1 MTTGSITL
9 AALRRHVVAHQGF
22 ATRLRK
28 AGAYEV
34 ETAIRRLSGVQ
45 LDSISTVER
54 SHRIVLTSRVGNYP
68 RGTVSALL
76 SQGRIFEYWAHEAC
90 LLPVE
95 DFPLFRWRMRGRGH
109 WDSHDRALREHPE
122 VAEHV
127 LAEIQARGPLGSRDF
142 EGEGGGG
149 MWNWKPAKRVLDSL
163 WDRGDLSISGRQGFQ
178 RLYDLTERVIPRP
191 VLDAPVPSDGDALRG
206 LVLRAVRGRGALTES
221 GIAEHYRVPGRRA
234 AIRPY
239 VDALVAEGQLQ
250 RLALARALHQTPAD
264 LLAESKAPDEMRYAE
279 LGRYI
284 DALKRSGNDA
294 NKLVV
299 EQALKIA
306 LPATCIIIALF
317 GAPLAVTSPRAG
329 AAVGV
334 AISLGTTVMFLLFVQ
349 ITKAIGAGGVIN
361 PVLAT
366 GQIEGGV
373 AQAIGWAL
381 YEHIAWREGRMANG
395 QMTNY
400 IMPTSMDLPPIR
412 VAFEERPYPYGP
424 GGAKGIGELPMD
436 GAAPSHGRGS
446 AYI

>member
-163 WDRGDLSISGRQGFQ
+163 WDRGDLSIAGRQGFQ
-178 RLYDLTERVIPRP
+178 RLYDLTERVIPRL

-250 RLALARALHQTPAD
+250 RLAVDDGGPAVLVPAGMPLGERVSPGATLLSPFDNLLWDRPFAERVFGFKHVMEIYKPPSQRVYGYYVLPLLRRDGIVGRADLKSDRKRGELRLLAFHREPGVRDTKALGEALRGSLERLARAAGL
-264 LLAESKAPDEMRYAE
+264 ER
-279 LGRYI
+279 
-284 DALKRSGNDA
+284 
-294 NKLVV
+294 VV
-299 EQALKIA
+299 
-306 LPATCIIIALF
+306 
-317 GAPLAVTSPRAG
+317 S
-329 AAVGV
+329 
-334 AISLGTTVMFLLFVQ
+334 
-349 ITKAIGAGGVIN
+349 
-361 PVLAT
+361 
-366 GQIEGGV
+366 
-373 AQAIGWAL
+373 
-381 YEHIAWREGRMANG
+381 
-395 QMTNY
+395 
-400 IMPTSMDLPPIR
+400 
-412 VAFEERPYPYGP
+412 
-424 GGAKGIGELPMD
+424 
-436 GAAPSHGRGS
+436 RGS
-446 AYI
+446 SR